1 MKVTIDDAPTCA
13 ELESAVDVRSIIAAI
28 GTTPGASNVRVHV
41 LPCDGGYVVNLMAAG
56 VVTGAQARRMVAGYR
71 RYLAVVERAK
81 EAEAQTASEAIQE
94 ACGDG
99 SPVGWRRDITK
110 EGA

>member
-1 MKVTIDDAPTCA
+1 MKVTIDDAPTCEDVA
-13 ELESAVDVRSIIAAI
+13 AAVDTRAILAAI

-41 LPCDGGYVVNLMAAG
+41 LPCDDGYVVNVMAAG
-56 VVTGAQARRMVAGYR
+56 VVTGEQARRMVAGHR
-71 RYLAVVERAK
+71 RFVAVLERVKDAK
-81 EAEAQTASEAIQE
+81 AQTASEAIAE

-99 SPVGWRRDITK
+99 SVVGWRRDITK